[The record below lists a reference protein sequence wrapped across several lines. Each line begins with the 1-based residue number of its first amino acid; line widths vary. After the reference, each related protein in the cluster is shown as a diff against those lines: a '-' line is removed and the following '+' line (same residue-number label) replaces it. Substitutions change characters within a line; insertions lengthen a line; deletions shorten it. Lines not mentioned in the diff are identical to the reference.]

1 MFEVDPTVGA
11 VVGVEIGRE
20 WRRLLVSDL
29 AGNRLCQLGKRNT
42 AKDPTTMMDAVVELV
57 PARPRA
63 SSFT

>member
-11 VVGVEIGRE
+11 VVGADIGRA
-20 WRRLLVSDL
+20 WLQLLVSDL
-29 AGNRLCQLGKRNT
+29 AGNRLCQLDKRNT